1 MKVPWGYFDT
11 STYIKLY
18 IKENG
23 SEEARESARK
33 NRILSS
39 AILPIECFSAL
50 SLKRDMG
57 DIVNGEIVKLA
68 TIIREGLSYVELVR
82 VTDEVLKKA
91 EEISLLASARAL
103 DAIHIASALIFNE
116 ATGIESTFITSDSK
130 QLKVANHFGMKTLF
144 IG

>member
-1 MKVPWGYFDT
+1 MKVSWGYFDT

-18 IKENG
+18 IKESG

-50 SLKRDMG
+50 SWKRDLG
-57 DIVNGEIVKLA
+57 DIVNWDIVKLA
-68 TIIREGLSYVELVR
+68 NLIREGLSYVEMVR
-82 VTDEVLKKA
+82 VTDEVLRKA
-91 EEISLLASARAL
+91 EEISLHASARAL
-103 DAIHIASALIFNE
+103 DAIHIASALTFQE
-116 ATGIESTFITSDSK
+116 ATRIESTFVTSDSK